1 VKTDPV
7 SHEFLARLLRASRD
21 PMLASDEGGIIVQA
35 NEALCALLGWPI
47 DELLGEPV
55 ELLVPPAARSRH
67 ASLRSAYAGAGG
79 ARPMGAGRF
88 SAATM
93 SGAEIP
99 VEISLS
105 PLLAEDGRRLIL
117 ATIYDLRPRLRAEQA
132 LRDSEERMRAVF
144 ETAVDGIVTI
154 DEAGRIERLNR
165 AAERIFGYA
174 EEELIDRDIAIL
186 MPMPDREHHGE
197 YLRHYVNGGGR
208 RIIGRGREVLGL
220 RRDGS
225 TFPMELAV
233 AEMRIGARRMF
244 TGQVRDISARRQAER
259 ENAALL
265 DELRGANEELA
276 NFAYVVSHDLKAPLR
291 AIGSLA
297 DWLAADYADRFDQ
310 EGREHLRLLISRV
323 HRMGRLID
331 GILAYSRIGRCAGE
345 QRMVDLNAAVA
356 EAIDLLGPP
365 PSVRITV
372 QPGLPTLAAEPT
384 RIRQVFGNLVSNAIK
399 YMDKPEGRVEVVC
412 ADAGAAWRFSVSDNG
427 PGIEARHFERIFQL
441 FQTLAPRDRVE
452 STGVGLALVKK
463 IVEMAGGQVWVES
476 VPGRGSTFHFTYPKP
491 PLGGAAER

>member
-1 VKTDPV
+1 
-7 SHEFLARLLRASRD
+7 
-21 PMLASDEGGIIVQA
+21 MLVADAAGVIVQA
-35 NEALCALLGWPI
+35 NERLCALLGWPME
-47 DELLGEPV
+47 ELLGEPV
-55 ELLVPPAARSRH
+55 ELLVPPMARSRH
-67 ASLRSAYAGAGG
+67 AAMRQASSGA

-105 PLLAEDGRRLIL
+105 PLLSQDGMRLTL
-117 ATIYDLRPRLRAEQA
+117 ATVYDLRPRLRAEQE

-144 ETAVDGIVTI
+144 ETAVDGIITI
-154 DEAGRIERLNR
+154 DESGCIERLNR

-174 EEELIDRDIAIL
+174 EQELAGRNIAIL
-186 MPMPDREHHGE
+186 MPAPDRQRHDG
-197 YLRHYVNGGGR
+197 YLRRYLETGER
-208 RIIGRGREVLGL
+208 RIIGLGREVLGL

-233 AEMRIGARRMF
+233 AEMRIGTRRMF
-244 TGQVRDISARRQAER
+244 TGQVRDISARRKAEQ
-259 ENAALL
+259 ENAGLL
-265 DELRGANEELA
+265 QELRSANEELA

-297 DWLAADYADRFDQ
+297 DWLSTDYADHFDD
-310 EGREHLRLLISRV
+310 EGREHMRLLISRV
-323 HRMGRLID
+323 HRMGGLID
-331 GILAYSRIGRCAGE
+331 GILAYSRIGRGTGE
-345 QRMVDLNAAVA
+345 QRIVDLNEAVA

-365 PSVRITV
+365 LSVRIAV
-372 QPGLPTLAAEPT
+372 QPGLPAVPAEPT

-399 YMDKPEGRVEVVC
+399 YMDKPEGRVEVAC
-412 ADAGAAWRFSVSDNG
+412 ADAGDSWRFSVSDNG

-463 IVEMAGGQVWVES
+463 IVETAGGRVWVES
-476 VPGRGSTFHFTYPKP
+476 TPGHGSTFHFTYPKLP
-491 PLGGAAER
+491 QAAKPSHETDQ